1 MPTYVVAAAE
11 GRLDAQLKHAIASGI
26 TQAHSEA
33 TGAQAFFAQV
43 IFQDIAAGNHFLAGQ
58 PVKSDHIF
66 VHGEIRAG
74 RTSEQKQRL
83 LERILGIVVDEACT
97 PSRHVWVYLSE
108 LPPSQMV
115 EFGRVLPEPGCEAQ
129 WLEGMSG
136 EDRRFLD
143 ALG

>member
-26 TQAHSEA
+26 TRAHSEA

-58 PVKSDHIF
+58 PIASDHIF

-83 LERILGIVVDEACT
+83 LERIVTIVVDQTRT

-115 EFGRVLPEPGCEAQ
+115 EFGRVLPEPGREAQ
-129 WLEGMSG
+129 WLESMSA
-136 EDRRFLD
+136 EDLRFLD